1 MADNTQMTA
10 NSNGQAVQKKGST
23 PASVF
28 KSKLETTMVQELLKQ
43 SLGESSGA
51 FTTSLVE
58 LFSNDA
64 MLQKCDQGEIITEA
78 LKAAALKLPISKS
91 LGFAWVIARWSS
103 KENRFIPQFQPGY
116 RAFKQLAL
124 RTGLYRYI
132 NCGPVY
138 EGELKSWDKLT
149 GALDISGAAVS
160 DDVIGYFGY
169 FELLNGFTKSD
180 YWIAEKAEKHAVK
193 YNEQCKKAGKLTG
206 IWKDHFESRAQET
219 VLKLLISKDGIM
231 SVEMQG
237 VAEKIDR
244 LDASEEA
251 QIEIDRH
258 ANQGPPIGFSPAE
271 VVDTE
276 TGEVKETTAQE
287 QNNKEAAEGPGY

>member
-1 MADNTQMTA
+1 MANDTQMA
-10 NSNGQAVQKKGST
+10 VNGNDQAVQKKVT
-23 PASVF
+23 PAYVF

-64 MLQKCDQGEIITEA
+64 MLQKCEYGEIITEA

-91 LGFAWVIARWSS
+91 LGFAWVIARWSD
-103 KENRFIPQFQPGY
+103 KEKRYIPAFQPGY

-124 RTGLYRYI
+124 RTALYRYI

-138 EGELKSWDKLT
+138 EGELRSWNKLT
-149 GALDISGAAVS
+149 GALDISGIAVS
-160 DDVIGYFGY
+160 DKVIGYFGY

-180 YWIAEKAEKHAVK
+180 YWSSEKVENHAIK
-193 YNEQCKKAGKLTG
+193 YNEQCKKVGKLTG
-206 IWKDHFESRAQET
+206 IWKEHFETRAPET

-251 QIEIDRH
+251 QVEIDRN
-258 ANQGPPIGFSPAE
+258 ANSEEIGFTVE
-271 VVDTE
+271 VVNTE
-276 TGEVKETTAQE
+276 TGEVKQIGASAEHLTAV
-287 QNNKEAAEGPGY
+287 AGPSF